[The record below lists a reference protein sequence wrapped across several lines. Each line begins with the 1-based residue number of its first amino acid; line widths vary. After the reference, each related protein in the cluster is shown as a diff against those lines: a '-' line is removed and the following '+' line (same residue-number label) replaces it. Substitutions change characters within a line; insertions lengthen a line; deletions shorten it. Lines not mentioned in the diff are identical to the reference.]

1 MVEVTTWPRKTRELR
16 HRIVDSRIWNI
27 FEFRDDDI
35 AIATYGK
42 SGTTW
47 MQQIVGQ
54 LLFGGNPDLEV
65 PELSPWLDLRFDQAD
80 KLAKHWND
88 NLRRDLHETV
98 SVYAGEDFYTIFVD
112 ELDSSLLFE
121 QEVA

>member
-1 MVEVTTWPRKTRELR
+1 MA
-16 HRIVDSRIWNI
+16 VDSIERDGTIELAARAMRI
-27 FEFRDDDI
+27 RDGNAGRFVVASLPGCVTPIRSIEGTYRLDVHLDDPL
-35 AIATYGK
+35 TFVDRVK
-42 SGTTW
+42 
-47 MQQIVGQ
+47 
-54 LLFGGNPDLEV
+54 
-65 PELSPWLDLRFDQAD
+65 AD

-98 SVYAGEDFYTIFVD
+98 SVYAGEDSYTIFVD